1 MTGNN
6 TWNNVMHLKT
16 SLFLLLVFG
25 TLQASAADDIAEK
38 LSGCNQA
45 ISAGD
50 AAKALAL
57 AEQVLAK
64 QADNRDA
71 LMCKG
76 RAFGGTGRTKQA
88 LEALQAAEKL
98 SRQPLDRIIAL
109 TLIGNVQKAAGQ
121 HDAALQTYQQSLA
134 LSRAEK
140 NVRFERINLNLMG
153 ETQVAARQLD
163 SALDSFQQGNK
174 LAANDNERADNYARI
189 ADVYNKQAKHDLAI
203 EYQVKS
209 VLMQERSGDPDS
221 FAGATLELGRMYSD
235 AKDYANA
242 EKYINKIIRLGKE
255 QGGPYWEAMGYFYLA
270 KSKSSRGQQTEAK
283 TLLAEAQKIGDEIG
297 AQALSEEIRQTIN
310 TLPD

>member
-1 MTGNN
+1 
-6 TWNNVMHLKT
+6 MHLKT

-163 SALDSFQQGNK
+163 SALESFQQGSK

-270 KSKSSRGQQTEAK
+270 KSKSSRGQHTEAK

>member
-1 MTGNN
+1 
-6 TWNNVMHLKT
+6 MHLKT

-153 ETQVAARQLD
+153 ETQVAAKQLD
-163 SALDSFQQGNK
+163 SALESFQQGSK

-270 KSKSSRGQQTEAK
+270 KSKSSRGQQIEAK